1 MKPADSRPVPA
12 ATLVL
17 VRDGPGGLQ
26 TLMIVRH
33 QEVAFAQGAAV
44 FPGGKVAPSD
54 SSPDLQAHLPVA
66 LACSKEEA
74 ALRVAAVRET
84 FEESGLLLAR
94 SKGHLL
100 DGNALALTRERWQ
113 ACVREST
120 EGFLAMVRGEGLEL
134 AVDLL
139 HPFAHWVTPEG
150 APKRFDTHFFIAKA
164 PPGQMAAHDGREA
177 VESFWV
183 SPQQAMRDCEDGRRA
198 TMFPTLCNLALLGPS
213 TSAVAALAAAGAREV
228 RRIQP
233 TLTVRADGRRIPVLP
248 HGCGYPPLS
257 SALMDRV
264 AR

>member
-1 MKPADSRPVPA
+1 MTQAASQPVPA

-54 SSPDLQAHLPVA
+54 SSPDLQDHLPAA

-100 DGNALALTRERWQ
+100 DEKALADIGVRWHTR
-113 ACVREST
+113 VREST
-120 EGFLAMVRGEGLEL
+120 EGFLAMVQGEGLEL

-139 HPFAHWVTPEG
+139 HPFAHWVTPES
-150 APKRFDTHFFIAKA
+150 APKRFDTRFFIANA
-164 PPGQMAAHDGREA
+164 PQGQMAAHDGREA

-198 TMFPTLCNLALLGPS
+198 TMFPTLCNLALLG
-213 TSAVAALAAAGAREV
+213 TSASAAAALAAAGTRTL

-233 TLTVRADGRRIPVLP
+233 TLSVREDGRRIPVLP
-248 HGCGYPPLS
+248 HDCGYPPLS

>member
-44 FPGGKVAPSD
+44 FPGGKVAASD
-54 SSPDLQAHLPVA
+54 SSPDLHDHLPAA
-66 LACSKEEA
+66 LACSKEEV

-94 SKGHLL
+94 SRGHLL
-100 DGNALALTRERWQ
+100 DEQALAQIGMRWQ
-113 ACVREST
+113 ERVREST
-120 EGFLAMVRGEGLEL
+120 EGFLAMVRGEGLQL

-150 APKRFDTHFFIAKA
+150 APKRFDTYFFIANA
-164 PPGQMAAHDGREA
+164 PQGQVAAHDGREA

-198 TMFPTLCNLALLGPS
+198 TMFPTLCNLALLGTSPS
-213 TSAVAALAAAGAREV
+213 AAAALAAAGTREI

-233 TLTVRADGRRIPVLP
+233 TLAVRADGRRIPVLP
-248 HGCGYPPLS
+248 HDCGYPLLS
-257 SALMDRV
+257 PALMDRV